1 VPPGSGEIA
10 VIPTLLPNYARINV
24 AFTHGQGAYLYAE
37 DGRRYLDFG
46 SGIAVNALGHSHP
59 HLVKKLKEQVDK
71 LWHVSNLYRIP
82 EQERLAQRLVENSF
96 ADTAFFCNSGAEALE
111 GGIKMVRR
119 SQQENGHPERYRIIS
134 FEGCFHGRTLA
145 TLAATNNEKYLK
157 GFAPK
162 TDGFDQVA
170 FGNLNELRAAITP
183 ATAGILIEPIQGEG
197 GIRPA
202 TPEFLRALREVA
214 DEFGLTLMF
223 DEVQCGLGRSGK
235 LFAYEWAGVTPDVMA
250 LAKGLGGGFP
260 VGAVLATEKVGAVM
274 TPGTHGTTFGGNPLA
289 MAAANAV
296 LDVLLEPGFLEGVD
310 TSARAFKARLADV
323 AKRHPKV
330 FADAR
335 GSGFLLGMKCVVPNG
350 DMQTKLREAGLL
362 TVAAGD
368 NVIRL
373 LPPLSVT
380 QSELDEALAIVDKV
394 ASTWFQ

>member
-1 VPPGSGEIA
+1 MA
-10 VIPTLLPNYARINV
+10 VIPTLLPNYARIDV
-24 AFTHGQGAYLYAE
+24 AFTHGKGAYLYTE
-37 DGRRYLDFG
+37 DGRRFLDFG
-46 SGIAVNALGHSHP
+46 SGIAVNVLGHSHP
-59 HLVKKLKEQVDK
+59 HLVAKLKDQVEK

-111 GGIKMVRR
+111 GGIKMMRR
-119 SQQENGHPERYRIIS
+119 SQQENGHPERHRIIS
-134 FEGCFHGRTLA
+134 FEGAFHGRTLA

-157 GFAPK
+157 GFTPK
-162 TDGFDQVA
+162 TEGFDQVA

-183 ATAGILIEPIQGEG
+183 TTAGILIEPIQGEG

-235 LFAYEWAGVTPDVMA
+235 LFAYEWAGVAPDVMA

-296 LDVLLEPGFLEGVD
+296 LDVLLEPGFLDGVD
-310 TSARAFKARLADV
+310 KSARTFKGRLAD
-323 AKRHPKV
+323 
-330 FADAR
+330 
-335 GSGFLLGMKCVVPNG
+335 
-350 DMQTKLREAGLL
+350 
-362 TVAAGD
+362 
-368 NVIRL
+368 
-373 LPPLSVT
+373 
-380 QSELDEALAIVDKV
+380 
-394 ASTWFQ
+394 

>member
-1 VPPGSGEIA
+1 
-10 VIPTLLPNYARINV
+10 VISTLLPNYARIDL
-24 AFTHGQGAYLYAE
+24 AFTRGEGAYLYAE
-37 DGRRYLDFG
+37 DGKRYLDFG

-59 HLVKKLKEQVDK
+59 HLVAALKDQVDK

-82 EQERLAQRLVENSF
+82 QQEKLAKRLVECSF

-111 GGIKMVRR
+111 GGIKMLRR
-119 SQQENGHPERYRIIS
+119 SQQENGHPERYRVIS
-134 FEGCFHGRTLA
+134 FEGAFHGRTLA

-162 TDGFDQVA
+162 VEGFDQVA

-235 LFAYEWAGVTPDVMA
+235 MFAYEWSGVKPDVMA

-296 LDVLLEPGFLEGVD
+296 LDVLLEPGFLDGVD
-310 TSARAFKARLADV
+310 RLARGFRV
-323 AKRHPKV
+323 RLEALVKKHPKV

-335 GSGFLLGMKCVVPNG
+335 GAGFLLGMKCVVPAG
-350 DMQTKLREAGLL
+350 DMQTKLREGGLL
-362 TVAAGD
+362 TVAAGE

-373 LPPLSVT
+373 LPPLIV
-380 QSELDEALAIVDKV
+380 QQAELDAALQIVDSV
-394 ASTWFQ
+394 AARWFN

>member
-1 VPPGSGEIA
+1 
-10 VIPTLLPNYARINV
+10 VISTLLPNYARIDL
-24 AFTHGQGAYLYAE
+24 AFTRGEGAYLYAE
-37 DGRRYLDFG
+37 DGKRYLDFG

-59 HLVKKLKEQVDK
+59 HLVAALKDQVDK

-82 EQERLAQRLVENSF
+82 QQEKLAKRLVECSF

-111 GGIKMVRR
+111 GGIKMLRR
-119 SQQENGHPERYRIIS
+119 SQQENGHPERYRVIS
-134 FEGCFHGRTLA
+134 FEGAFHGRTLA

-162 TDGFDQVA
+162 VEGFDQVA

-235 LFAYEWAGVTPDVMA
+235 MFAYEWSGVKPDVMA

-296 LDVLLEPGFLEGVD
+296 LDVLLEPGFLDGVD
-310 TSARAFKARLADV
+310 RLARGFRV
-323 AKRHPKV
+323 RLEALVKKHPKV

-335 GSGFLLGMKCVVPNG
+335 GAGFLLGMKCVVPAG

-362 TVAAGD
+362 TVAAGE

-373 LPPLSVT
+373 LPPLIV
-380 QSELDEALAIVDKV
+380 QQAELDAALEIVDSV
-394 ASTWFQ
+394 AARWFN